1 MQKYVCSH
9 SDCVSVL
16 IVCEDHPYKIVKMNR
31 NKVVGADVSDALS
44 ILIYQIV
51 QSVIA
56 IIVKTLYIYIYIYI
70 YIYNYYI
77 HTILY

>member
-16 IVCEDHPYKIVKMNR
+16 IVCEDHPYKTVKINR

-44 ILIYQIV
+44 ILIYKLCNL
-51 QSVIA
+51 SYIA
-56 IIVKTLYIYIYIYI
+56 IIVKTLYIQV
-70 YIYNYYI
+70 
-77 HTILY
+77 